1 VVVVAILLTVS
12 GRSTSEA
19 TASLDD
25 RLNYDPILGNPTAP
39 VSIVE
44 YGAYGCS
51 ACRAWHQAGI
61 VGQILAEFPDQVNFI
76 FRDFPVI
83 VPTYDHM
90 AAEIAQCALDQSQ
103 TAFWSYH
110 DLLYSVAVPGMSQA
124 QLIALG
130 DQAGIDADLLQTCV
144 TSGIHR
150 NTVAYDLNRAI
161 NLGLPGTPAFLVNDT
176 RLFNASPDVLRI
188 AVINALQQQS

>member
-1 VVVVAILLTVS
+1 LGAVVIAILLTVS

-19 TASLDD
+19 TASAGD
-25 RLNYDPILGNPTAP
+25 RLNTDPILGNPDAP

-61 VGQILAEFPDQVNFI
+61 VEQILAEFPDQVNFI

-83 VPTYDHM
+83 VPTYDRM

-103 TAFWSYH
+103 AAFWSFH
-110 DLLYSVAVPGMSQA
+110 DLLYTVAAPGMSQA

-130 DQAGIDADLLQTCV
+130 EPVGLDVASLQTCA
-144 TSGIHR
+144 TSGVHQVSNDPCGR
-150 NTVAYDLNRAI
+150 VA
-161 NLGLPGTPAFLVNDT
+161 GETT
-176 RLFNASPDVLRI
+176 RRSER
-188 AVINALQQQS
+188 